1 MPAQLR
7 VLRRRIRTVQSTK
20 KITRAM
26 ELIAASRI
34 VKAQA
39 RVAAARPYT
48 AELVRAIEAAAA
60 VGSVDHPLTSPARSQ
75 QRAAVLLIT
84 ADRGLAG
91 GYSANAI
98 RQAESLGNLLRSEG
112 KEVVSYLVGR
122 KGINFYRFRSR
133 PIAEQWSGFS
143 DNPTYP
149 NARLIRDALI
159 ERFMQPTEEGGVDE
173 IHIVYTRFR
182 NMISQ
187 IPHALRILPILV
199 EESQAESVTA
209 LRAGQEQ
216 RESSAEEAPQRPSG
230 PVAQYDFEPS
240 PEEVLDALLPRY
252 VGNLVY
258 NALLQSAASEHAARR
273 RAMKSA
279 TDNADDL
286 IEAYTREANTARQAE
301 ITQEISEIVGGANAL
316 AEASA
321 GRE

>member
-34 VKAQA
+34 IKAQG
-39 RVAAARPYT
+39 RVDAARPYT
-48 AELVRAIEAAAA
+48 AQLITAIEAAAT
-60 VGSVDHPLTSPARSQ
+60 VGAIDHPLLLPARSQ
-75 QRAAVLLIT
+75 ERAAVLLIT

-98 RQAESLGNLLRSEG
+98 RAAESLGNLLRSEG
-112 KEVVSYLVGR
+112 KEVVSYIVGR
-122 KGINFYRFRSR
+122 KGISFYRFRSR
-133 PIAEQWSGFS
+133 PIAAEWSGFS
-143 DNPTYP
+143 ESPTYQD
-149 NARLIRDALI
+149 ARTIRDVLI
-159 ERFMQPTEEGGVDE
+159 ERFLQPTSEGGVDE

-182 NMISQ
+182 NMMSQ
-187 IPHALRILPILV
+187 VPHALRILPILV
-199 EESQAESVTA
+199 EDSQAESVSA
-209 LRAGQEQ
+209 LRSGQEQ
-216 RESSAEEAPQRPSG
+216 QNTAVEEAPQRPTG

-273 RAMKSA
+273 RAMKAA

-286 IEAYTREANTARQAE
+286 IEAYTREANTARQAQ

-316 AEASA
+316 ADARS
-321 GRE
+321 GR

>member
-1 MPAQLR
+1 
-7 VLRRRIRTVQSTK
+7 
-20 KITRAM
+20 M

-60 VGSVDHPLTSPARSQ
+60 VGSVDHPLTSPARAQ

-133 PIAEQWSGFS
+133 PVAEQWSGFS

-149 NARLIRDALI
+149 DARLIRDALI

-199 EESQAESVTA
+199 EESQAESVAA

-216 RESSAEEAPQRPSG
+216 REPGAEEAPQRPSG